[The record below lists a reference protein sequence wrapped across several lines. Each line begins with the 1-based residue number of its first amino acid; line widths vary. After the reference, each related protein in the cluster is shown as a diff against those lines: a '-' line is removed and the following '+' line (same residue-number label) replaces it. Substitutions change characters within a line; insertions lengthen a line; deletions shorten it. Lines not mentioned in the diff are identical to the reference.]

1 MGLNGLGYK
10 RCYKGV
16 DKEKSKNVSLSVI
29 LKFTLVWIGSLQLKN
44 ILKQE
49 SLSNRRSARYV

>member
-16 DKEKSKNVSLSVI
+16 DKEISKNVSSSVI

-44 ILKQE
+44 IETGIAK
-49 SLSNRRSARYV
+49 